1 MTLNFQK
8 NEIATIIISVL
19 HMSIINYFIQIYYK
33 IYNSYCY
40 YTFHRWNV
48 KIKYKFL
55 VISKWNYN
63 NSVHFRFAKFNLW
76 FGIDREKKL
85 SEKEITY
92 DYFAAYRNWC

>member
-40 YTFHRWNV
+40 YTFHGWNV

-63 NSVHFRFAKFNLW
+63 ITQCILDLQNL
-76 FGIDREKKL
+76 ICDLELIERKNYLKR
-85 SEKEITY
+85 K
-92 DYFAAYRNWC
+92 